1 MSLFEKLSKFQRLNA
16 YALKYNREFETITK
30 SKGGDLK

>member
-16 YALKYNREFETITK
+16 HALKYGREFETITK
-30 SKGGDLK
+30 SKGGDFK

>member
-16 YALKYNREFETITK
+16 HALKYNREFETITK
-30 SKGGDLK
+30 SKGGDFK